1 MIEIRD
7 LTKVYQTPGGLEV
20 RALNKVN
27 LTVEKGEFLA
37 IMGASGSGKS
47 TLLHMIG
54 CVDTPTSGTVEI
66 DHENIHTMKPSELAR
81 FRRRKV
87 GIIYQAYNL
96 IPTLTVEENMILP
109 LLLDKRTP
117 SRETVEK
124 LLELLGLKD
133 RRNHFGTACGTP
145 CGRAYRK
152 PRQRKFRGN
161 NELLSKNKQGGTDDP
176 YGHT

>member
-66 DHENIHTMKPSELAR
+66 DHENIHTMNMFDLLHNIWCAFIPGILAGAISYQLIYRIYRSEYLIRWR
-81 FRRRKV
+81 FPV
-87 GIIYQAYNL
+87 LG
-96 IPTLTVEENMILP
+96 
-109 LLLDKRTP
+109 LLLGIVILFFSVGTTELILQTRKKKLSLSEQLRT
-117 SRETVEK
+117 E
-124 LLELLGLKD
+124 D
-133 RRNHFGTACGTP
+133 
-145 CGRAYRK
+145 
-152 PRQRKFRGN
+152 
-161 NELLSKNKQGGTDDP
+161 
-176 YGHT
+176 